1 MFASAQTLNQASSIV
16 ELTFDELEAVLG
28 AASTAEKLSGTAVAL
43 AGASALAGG
52 PSNPIGGALLA
63 GAATTEV
70 VALMFSAFG

>member
-1 MFASAQTLNQASSIV
+1 MIASTQALNKTSSII

-43 AGASALAGG
+43 AGASALCGG
-52 PSNPIGGALLA
+52 PSNPVGGALLA